1 MNADL
6 AVRDLDLLGE
16 RAEMISAVAAAID
29 PDALA
34 RRPCER
40 PDHLWGD
47 GLLQRGLQQR
57 AGTRGVGLRLVR
69 IAFRLVT
76 RSFSAG
82 SSRSATPASMAS

>member
-47 GLLQRGLQQR
+47 GLLQ
-57 AGTRGVGLRLVR
+57 
-69 IAFRLVT
+69 
-76 RSFSAG
+76 
-82 SSRSATPASMAS
+82 